1 MIFFHSIPRKSFHL
15 PRLADSLAITCIAS
29 QPRFFSAFRLCDSAS
44 RCLSTT
50 HFRIWSNTMLQEEQN
65 NRSSSTWNVPLG
77 YFLALSFAE
86 IFTGRFDF
94 FFSSEEVLS
103 VLTTNLSI
111 KMWVSIKR
119 RYATYRLST
128 IDYWLD
134 QRAVFMPIL
143 TSQVWRDQMTSLKY
157 INDCNWCV

>member
-1 MIFFHSIPRKSFHL
+1 MLIVLLGMHEVITSNNFF
-15 PRLADSLAITCIAS
+15 AS

-50 HFRIWSNTMLQEEQN
+50 HFRRWSTTMLQEEQN
-65 NRSSSTWNVPLG
+65 NRSSSTWNVPSG
-77 YFLALSFAE
+77 YFLALSFTE
-86 IFTGRFDF
+86 IFTGRCDF

-119 RYATYRLST
+119 RYATYCKRLN
-128 IDYWLD
+128 Y
-134 QRAVFMPIL
+134 RAVFMAIL

-157 INDCNWCV
+157 INN